1 MENVKKSRIFA
12 PSILILSIIFNMTNK
27 IKLSVLLTLF
37 TFVSFITT
45 SSLASVLVDGIYYEL
60 NKSDKTAEV
69 ANSNETYS
77 GVIDIPASFVYEG
90 TTYKVT
96 TIASLAFIDCA
107 NVETVKIPSTV
118 TGIKPSSFE
127 RCGLTSIEIG
137 IGVIYIDFEAFRD
150 CNKLV
155 KLTLPSS
162 LEIIE
167 NEAFAGCTSLAEIY
181 VNRNDPPKLITKAFD
196 GVDKANCKVY
206 VPSGRKSTYARAT
219 GWKDF
224 SNISE
229 YSFNSDVTVN
239 LGVADS
245 EGNRWAGFCC
255 DHAVLLPAGLTAYY
269 ASKYE
274 DNGDGTYSLMLTAIT
289 SGNTLP
295 AKKGLLLRGTDET
308 YTLSKSTKT
317 AAKTTGNLFAG
328 TVDKMLIEAESCY
341 LLGADASNEV
351 VMALFN
357 GTTLA
362 PNTTYLPVSKVGEN
376 AGATISF
383 KFAPEQGIEQIYT
396 DETSNK
402 EIYNLQGQRL
412 NDTYAPGMYIVG
424 GRKVWVK

>member
-1 MENVKKSRIFA
+1 
-12 PSILILSIIFNMTNK
+12 MTNK

-37 TFVSFITT
+37 TFVSFIST

-60 NKSDKTAEV
+60 NKSEKTAEV

-77 GVIDIPASFVYEG
+77 GVVDIPASFVYEG

-96 TIASLAFIDCA
+96 SIGILAFIDCV

-118 TGIKPSSFE
+118 TSIKPSSFE

-137 IGVIYIDFEAFRD
+137 SGVVYIDFEAFRD
-150 CNKLV
+150 CDKLA
-155 KLTLPSS
+155 KLTLPGS

-181 VNRNDPPKLITKAFD
+181 VNRNDPPKLITTTFD
-196 GVDKANCKVY
+196 GVDKSTCKVY
-206 VPSGRKSTYARAT
+206 VPTGRKSTYTRAT

-229 YSFNSDVTVN
+229 YAFNSDVTVN

-245 EGNRWAGFCC
+245 EGKRWAGFCY
-255 DHAVLLPAGLTAYY
+255 DYAVLLPAGLTAYY

-274 DNGDGTYSLMLTAIT
+274 DNGDGTYSLVLTAIT
-289 SGNTLP
+289 SGKTLP
-295 AKKGLLLRGTDET
+295 AKKGLLLCGTDET

-341 LLGADASNEV
+341 LLASDLSNNP
-351 VMALFN
+351 VMSLYD

-362 PNTTYLPVSKVGEN
+362 PNTVYLPVANVGEN
-376 AGATISF
+376 AGATINF
-383 KFAPEQGIEQIYT
+383 RIDPEQGIEQIYT

-412 NDTYAPGMYIVG
+412 NDTYAPGIYIVG
-424 GRKVWVK
+424 GRKVLVK

>member
-1 MENVKKSRIFA
+1 
-12 PSILILSIIFNMTNK
+12 MTNK

-37 TFVSFITT
+37 TFVSFIST

-60 NKSDKTAEV
+60 NQSNMTAEV

-90 TTYKVT
+90 ATYKVT
-96 TIASLAFIDCA
+96 TIGILAFIDCA

-118 TGIKPSSFE
+118 TNIKPSSFE

-137 IGVIYIDFEAFRD
+137 RGVTFIDYEAFRD
-150 CNKLV
+150 CE
-155 KLTLPSS
+155 KLTKLILPSS
-162 LEIIE
+162 LKTIE
-167 NEAFAGCTSLAEIY
+167 NETFAGCSALTEIY
-181 VNRNDPPKLITKAFD
+181 VNRNNPPRVISTTFND
-196 GVDKANCKVY
+196 VDKTTCKVY
-206 VPSGRKSTYARAT
+206 VPTGRKSTYENAS
-219 GWKDF
+219 GWKNF
-224 SNISE
+224 SNIIE
-229 YSFNSDVTVN
+229 YDFDTDITVTM
-239 LGVADS
+239 GAADS
-245 EGNRWAGFCC
+245 KGKRWASFCS

-274 DNGDGTYSLMLTAIT
+274 DNGDGTYSLMLTAIS
-289 SGNTLP
+289 SGKTLP
-295 AKKGLLLRGTDET
+295 AKNGMLLCGTDET
-308 YTLSKSTKT
+308 YTLSMSSET
-317 AAKTTGNLFAG
+317 ASKTTGNLFAG
-328 TVDKMLIEAESCY
+328 TVDKMLIESESCY
-341 LLGADASNEV
+341 LLGADASNEA

-362 PNTTYLPVSKVGEN
+362 PNTAYLPVAKVGEN

-383 KFAPEQGIEQIYT
+383 KFDPEQGIEQIFT

-412 NDTYAPGMYIVG
+412 NDTHAPGMYIVG

>member
-1 MENVKKSRIFA
+1 
-12 PSILILSIIFNMTNK
+12 MTNK
-27 IKLSVLLTLF
+27 IKFSVLLTLF

-45 SSLASVLVDGIYYEL
+45 SAVASVLVDGIYYEL
-60 NKSDKTAEV
+60 NKSDKTAAV
-69 ANSNETYS
+69 ANSNETYT

-90 TTYKVT
+90 TTYTVT
-96 TIASLAFIDCA
+96 TIDILAFIDCV

-137 IGVIYIDFEAFRD
+137 SGVVYIDFEAFRD

-155 KLTLPSS
+155 KLSLPSS

-181 VNRNDPPKLITKAFD
+181 VNRNDPPKLISAAFD
-196 GVDKANCKVY
+196 GVDKTTCKVF
-206 VPSGRKSTYARAT
+206 VPTGRKSTYARAT
-219 GWKDF
+219 GWKAF

-229 YSFNSDVTVN
+229 YAFNSDVTVN
-239 LGVADS
+239 MGVADS

-255 DHAVLLPAGLTAYY
+255 NYAVLLPAGLTAYY
-269 ASKYE
+269 ASKYV

-289 SGNTLP
+289 SGKTLP
-295 AKKGLLLRGTDET
+295 AKKGLLLCGTDET
-308 YTLSKSTKT
+308 YTLSKSAKT

-341 LLGADASNEV
+341 LLDTDASNNA
-351 VMALFN
+351 VMTLFN

-362 PNTTYLPVSKVGEN
+362 PNSVYLPVANVGEN
-376 AGATISF
+376 AGTTISF
-383 KFAPEQGIEQIYT
+383 RIDPEQGIEQIFT

-412 NDTYAPGMYIVG
+412 NDTHAPGMYIVG

>member
-1 MENVKKSRIFA
+1 
-12 PSILILSIIFNMTNK
+12 MTNK
-27 IKLSVLLTLF
+27 IKFSVLLTLF

-45 SSLASVLVDGIYYEL
+45 SAVASVLVDGIYYEM
-60 NKSDKTAEV
+60 NKSDKTAAV
-69 ANSNETYS
+69 ANSNETYT

-90 TTYKVT
+90 TTYTVT
-96 TIASLAFIDCA
+96 TIDILAFIDCV

-118 TGIKPSSFE
+118 TSIKPSSFE

-137 IGVIYIDFEAFRD
+137 NGVVYIDFEAFRD
-150 CNKLV
+150 CNKLT

-181 VNRNDPPKLITKAFD
+181 VNRNDPPKLVTKAFD
-196 GVDKANCKVY
+196 GVDKTNCKVY
-206 VPSGRKSTYARAT
+206 VPTGRKSTYARAT

-229 YSFNSDVTVN
+229 YSFNADVTVTM
-239 LGVADS
+239 GAADN
-245 EGNRWAGFCC
+245 EGNRWASFCC
-255 DHAVLLPAGLTAYY
+255 NNAVLLPAGLTAYY
-269 ASKYE
+269 ASEYK
-274 DNGDGTYSLMLTAIT
+274 DNGDGTFSLMLTAIT

-295 AKKGLLLRGTDET
+295 AKKGLLLCGSDET

-341 LLGADASNEV
+341 LLGADASNAA

-362 PNTTYLPVSKVGEN
+362 PNTAYLPVAKVGDN
-376 AGATISF
+376 AGGTISF
-383 KFAPEQGIEQIYT
+383 SFAPEQGIEQIFT
-396 DETSNK
+396 DEVSNK

-412 NDTYAPGMYIVG
+412 NDTHAPGMYIVG